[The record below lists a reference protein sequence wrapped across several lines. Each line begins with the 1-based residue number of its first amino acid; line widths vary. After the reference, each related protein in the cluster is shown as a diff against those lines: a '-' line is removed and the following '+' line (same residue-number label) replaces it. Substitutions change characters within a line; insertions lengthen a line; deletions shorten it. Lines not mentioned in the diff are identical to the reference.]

1 MTREWEHAE
10 FIDGP
15 AKRFILAAGRRAGDG
30 DEIELAKLIG
40 LQSVLDHAIQDA
52 VDAQRARGVSWAGI
66 ARATGSTRQAA
77 QQRWGKVLQHA

>member
-15 AKRFILAAGRRAGDG
+15 AKRFILAAGKRAGDG

-40 LQSVLDHAIQDA
+40 LQSVLDSAIQDA

-66 ARATGSTRQAA
+66 ARATGVSRQAA
-77 QQRWGKVLQHA
+77 QQHYGKQESA